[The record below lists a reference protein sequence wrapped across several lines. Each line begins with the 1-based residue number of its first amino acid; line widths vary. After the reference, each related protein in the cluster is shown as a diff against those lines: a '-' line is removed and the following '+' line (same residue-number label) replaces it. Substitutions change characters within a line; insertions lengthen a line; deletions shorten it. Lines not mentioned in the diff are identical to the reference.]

1 MIENYVRWTESLIIK
16 AEYESL
22 LIILKKV
29 IKLIKEVLKIDP
41 NDWFVSPQKIKIL
54 ELIEKGMNESNE
66 NAEINKILKD
76 LKDLI

>member
-41 NDWFVSPQKIKIL
+41 NDWFDSPQKIKIL
-54 ELIEKGMNESNE
+54 ELIEKGMNDSNE